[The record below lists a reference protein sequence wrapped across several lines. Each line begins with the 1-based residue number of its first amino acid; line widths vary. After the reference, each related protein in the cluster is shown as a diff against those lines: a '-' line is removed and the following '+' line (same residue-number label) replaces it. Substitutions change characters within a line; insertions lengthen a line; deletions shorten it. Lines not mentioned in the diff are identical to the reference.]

1 MKRSAI
7 TLAALG
13 ALLLLPAARAV
24 AVPAP
29 AHTDNAR
36 TSTVIP
42 PEYCFGVLGSD
53 WERIFC
59 SDGPNPGL

>member
-13 ALLLLPAARAV
+13 ALLVLPAARAV
-24 AVPAP
+24 AAP
-29 AHTDNAR
+29 VTAHHGSVV
-36 TSTVIP
+36 STVIP
-42 PEYCFGVLGSD
+42 PEYCLGVLGSD